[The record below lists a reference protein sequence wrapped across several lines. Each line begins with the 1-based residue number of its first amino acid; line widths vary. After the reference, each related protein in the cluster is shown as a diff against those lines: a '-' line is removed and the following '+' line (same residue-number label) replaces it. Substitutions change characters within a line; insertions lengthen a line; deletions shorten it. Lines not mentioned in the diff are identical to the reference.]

1 MTPVL
6 RRSCGYPNKAAW
18 WRFVFYLLAVVMGI
32 DLGCSPG
39 GFGFRASDFITGGG
53 LAAGLL
59 LRRRSVGASFVSD
72 EPAVVRLQFAPLLPL
87 LARLLISVQRF
98 TSILVGPRWWLL
110 QLNQGLESAIG
121 GSGGAGVG
129 GGDRPGHERK
139 KMYRSPRDFLVG
151 FEMIDAIAEAE
162 GISVSNK
169 QFKAIVGKGL
179 IGDVPVMLA
188 KPQPFMNASGE
199 PVGQLVSYFKIP
211 LNQLVVIYDDLDLP
225 FAELRLLPK
234 GGHGGHNGYSVLF
247 LPFPFTKLHLHG
259 QT

>member
-18 WRFVFYLLAVVMGI
+18 WRFVFYLLAVAMGI

-59 LRRRSVGASFVSD
+59 LRRRGVGASFVSG

-121 GSGGAGVG
+121 GSGGAGVS
-129 GGDRPGHERK
+129 GGDRPGDERK
-139 KMYRSPRDFLVG
+139 KMNRSPRDFLIIFFFFLYLVENG
-151 FEMIDAIAEAE
+151 GMYC
-162 GISVSNK
+162 
-169 QFKAIVGKGL
+169 
-179 IGDVPVMLA
+179 
-188 KPQPFMNASGE
+188 AS
-199 PVGQLVSYFKIP
+199 
-211 LNQLVVIYDDLDLP
+211 
-225 FAELRLLPK
+225 
-234 GGHGGHNGYSVLF
+234 H
-247 LPFPFTKLHLHG
+247 
-259 QT
+259 